1 MAAFIIR
8 RLIGMVL
15 VLAVVSFV
23 VFAIFI
29 LIPGGDPAERIAGRT
44 ANPDTVAQV

>member
-1 MAAFIIR
+1 MLTFIIR

-15 VLAVVSFV
+15 VLAAVSFL

-29 LIPGGDPAERIAGRT
+29 IGPGGDPAVRIAG
-44 ANPDTVAQV
+44 